1 MSKKLTFTVLIIVLA
16 ISLIACN
23 NDWSSIENKITSSKT
38 EISDTLTGSSANSDE
53 KSSEHFYV
61 PTGDAIEEFLG
72 QKLSIEINDEDG
84 TEITLIGH
92 KETKN
97 LYYRCNDRIEGVIDG
112 YIEIKYDTEDT
123 KVSRITF
130 EFESG
135 KKIICDKRGS

>member
-1 MSKKLTFTVLIIVLA
+1 MSKITNYTVLIIVLA

-72 QKLSIEINDEDG
+72 QKLSIEIKDVDG

-97 LYYRCNDRIEGVIDG
+97 LYDRCNVRIEGVIDG
-112 YIEIKYDTEDT
+112 YIEIKYDTEDA

-130 EFESG
+130 VFESG